1 MSGQLYGNKFLEMF
15 TLSQGMNGH
24 FDCAEVPF
32 PEVSL
37 HRVESNS
44 VAQFNF
50 PGIMNYEEIKISL
63 VGTSHSRTIYY
74 EE

>member
-1 MSGQLYGNKFLEMF
+1 
-15 TLSQGMNGH
+15 MNGH

-50 PGIMNYEEIKISL
+50 PGIMNYEEIKISV